1 VLNVTVLML
10 IIVLA
15 AQMLLI
21 LYHLDIAMNV
31 IVLAKNAMDNWINI
45 NVVNALIIHFYH
57 IIQLIQNVFHVI
69 ILVNHV
75 KGN

>member
-1 VLNVTVLML
+1 MLNVTVLML